1 MNVKRSVIRGSVS
14 LGGARAVI
22 SILNAA
28 GIIVLARL
36 LTPDDFGIVAISTA
50 MLGVIM
56 AATEASLQPALVQ
69 CRSPTQDH
77 VDTVWTMS
85 LIRAAIIFAIFA
97 IGAWPLSVIY
107 DDPRLVGVLV
117 VTGLTGAFME
127 FYNPRITLAA
137 RNMEFRAVAAFWIS
151 QKLSGLAL
159 SIILAVIFRSYWA
172 IIIGNAAGTLLASLY
187 SYAMVPYRPR
197 FTLSRAGEIW
207 GFSRW
212 MFLTQLCET
221 LNWRFDQ
228 LVIGLIATKA
238 QLGFY
243 SVADNLA
250 AIPSR
255 ELSMPIRSA
264 LFAGLASL
272 AGQSERLRSSFLRA
286 QSAIAML
293 TVPAAAGVALV
304 ADPTVR
310 LLLGEDWI
318 ATTTFV
324 QILAI
329 TYAFDMFVVA
339 VRPLGMAT
347 GDTRLLF
354 MRQLAGLLVR
364 VPLILIGLAA
374 GGMIGAALGRGLGG
388 AINCL
393 ISFHVAEQLVG
404 LSMREQMKGH
414 AATVAGVT
422 AMSGLVLFLQFELEA
437 VLAPFP
443 VIAILVLGSAGA
455 LTYCGTILLIWLAS
469 GRQYGVVGEIV
480 GTAATLPAFR
490 IITRM
495 SRS

>member
-197 FTLSRAGEIW
+197 FTLSRAGE
-207 GFSRW
+207 
-212 MFLTQLCET
+212 
-221 LNWRFDQ
+221 
-228 LVIGLIATKA
+228 
-238 QLGFY
+238 
-243 SVADNLA
+243 
-250 AIPSR
+250 
-255 ELSMPIRSA
+255 
-264 LFAGLASL
+264 
-272 AGQSERLRSSFLRA
+272 SE
-286 QSAIAML
+286 
-293 TVPAAAGVALV
+293 
-304 ADPTVR
+304 
-310 LLLGEDWI
+310 
-318 ATTTFV
+318 
-324 QILAI
+324 
-329 TYAFDMFVVA
+329 
-339 VRPLGMAT
+339 
-347 GDTRLLF
+347 
-354 MRQLAGLLVR
+354 
-364 VPLILIGLAA
+364 
-374 GGMIGAALGRGLGG
+374 
-388 AINCL
+388 
-393 ISFHVAEQLVG
+393 
-404 LSMREQMKGH
+404 
-414 AATVAGVT
+414 
-422 AMSGLVLFLQFELEA
+422 
-437 VLAPFP
+437 
-443 VIAILVLGSAGA
+443 AGA
-455 LTYCGTILLIWLAS
+455 RGDH
-469 GRQYGVVGEIV
+469 
-480 GTAATLPAFR
+480 R
-490 IITRM
+490 IAV
-495 SRS
+495 